1 MELRLEIVDTG
12 RGVRLTTDGIV
23 PGRLIVE
30 AHRAILDDHLEQFA
44 RCSYW
49 FSDHSRLRALEIDA
63 DDAREVADI
72 GRSLA
77 QANPALVV
85 ANLASGDLEYGIL
98 RMWQAHAD
106 DLGWRTRT
114 SRDEKRLLA
123 WMRGQLG
130 PDIAPRAAAVDA
142 PLFLG
147 GDPGIGTG

>member
-1 MELRLEIVDTG
+1 MELRLEIVDAG

-23 PGRLIVE
+23 PGSLIVE
-30 AHRAILDDHLEQFA
+30 AHRAILDNHLERFA
-44 RCSYW
+44 ACSYW

-63 DDAREVADI
+63 DDAREVAGI

-77 QANPALVV
+77 RANPGLVV

-114 SRDEKRLLA
+114 SRDEEQLLV
-123 WMRGQLG
+123 WLRQQLG
-130 PDIAPRAAAVDA
+130 PDTDPWSAVVGA
-142 PLFLG
+142 PLYLSG
-147 GDPGIGTG
+147 SIAGSG